1 MTNDDVIYAYRL
13 RVLACARELG
23 SVAAACRLH
32 GIHRSTF
39 YRWRAMVERFGLQ
52 ILRPRERRSPQMPNA
67 IPVLIE
73 QRILAFSL
81 GQPGLGPRRIAA
93 ELRRPLWGGFRV
105 SPAGVWRVLARHG
118 LSTRA
123 KRLSLIAG
131 YAAPPEPTRPE
142 PEPERHLEVNH
153 PGELLQLDTFCIGR
167 LSGTKGTVWQYTAID
182 VRSSYVWAELH
193 VTPRNPDVRFC
204 SALARRVA
212 KELAA
217 CGWRLERVTT
227 DNGSEVRNH
236 AFDAALAGL
245 GTRHQLL
252 YPGRPQSNG
261 CVERVQRTILEECW
275 KPAFAR
281 YLIPKY
287 MGLRR
292 ELERYLRYYNFD
304 RAHTGTLT
312 KGRTPAEVLGAAKMY
327 R

>member
-1 MTNDDVIYAYRL
+1 MNNDDVIYRHRL
-13 RVLACARELG
+13 RILALAGECG
-23 SVAAACRLH
+23 SVAMACRLA

-39 YRWRAMVERFGLQ
+39 YRWQHMAERFGLE
-52 ILRPRERRSPQMPNA
+52 ILRPRERRAPQMPNS

-81 GQPGLGPRRIAA
+81 GHPGLGPRRISA
-93 ELRRPLWGGFRV
+93 ELARPTWGGFTV

-118 LSTRA
+118 LGTRSR
-123 KRLSLIAG
+123 RLALIAG
-131 YAAPPEPTRPE
+131 YAAPPEPRRAE
-142 PEPERHLEVNH
+142 PEQERHLDVSR
-153 PGELLQLDTFCIGR
+153 PGELVQLDAFCIGR
-167 LSGTKGTVWQYTAID
+167 LAGTKGVVWQYTAID
-182 VRSSYVWAELH
+182 AASAFCWAELH
-193 VTPRNPDVRFC
+193 VTPRNPDVRFA
-204 SALARRVA
+204 SALAKRVA
-212 KELAA
+212 GELAA

-227 DNGSEVRNH
+227 DNGSEFRNH
-236 AFDAALAGL
+236 VFDETLRKLEA
-245 GTRHQLL
+245 RHTLI

-292 ELERYLRYYNFD
+292 ELERYLVYYNFD
-304 RAHTGTLT
+304 RAHTGRLT
-312 KGRTPAEVLGAAKMY
+312 RGRTPAEVLGAAKMY